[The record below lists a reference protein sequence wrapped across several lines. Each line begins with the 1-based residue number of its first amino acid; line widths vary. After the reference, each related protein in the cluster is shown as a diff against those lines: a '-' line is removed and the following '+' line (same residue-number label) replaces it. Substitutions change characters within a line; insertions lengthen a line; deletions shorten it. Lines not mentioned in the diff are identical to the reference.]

1 MGHKPSVWVW
11 EVVDEAPPDAGTP
24 PHAPPA
30 CVCQCSWGPLGRGGG
45 VARGPNSPVTVLPSS
60 SSWVPVEGSRDVCNC
75 CETGN
80 CEPPA
85 LSRRLNPMERW
96 QSRRF
101 RRDAGKVP
109 RWGWGD
115 PGREERSSWFHH
127 SQGKRLQLMWSLAP
141 CCSRRTQELW
151 DSRRR
156 VVTVSPCGCA
166 LVVWLQCTALTAG
179 FGFAGAAVMVPSV
192 GTGLVCVA
200 VAVALAAVGVAVGIA
215 RKGCTRTS
223 AAV

>member
-1 MGHKPSVWVW
+1 MRRHLMLGHHLTLLQRVFANV
-11 EVVDEAPPDAGTP
+11 
-24 PHAPPA
+24 
-30 CVCQCSWGPLGRGGG
+30 LGVLWAERGEEG
-45 VARGPNSPVTVLPSS
+45 VAGGPNSPVTVLPSS

-141 CCSRRTQELW
+141 CCSRRTRELW